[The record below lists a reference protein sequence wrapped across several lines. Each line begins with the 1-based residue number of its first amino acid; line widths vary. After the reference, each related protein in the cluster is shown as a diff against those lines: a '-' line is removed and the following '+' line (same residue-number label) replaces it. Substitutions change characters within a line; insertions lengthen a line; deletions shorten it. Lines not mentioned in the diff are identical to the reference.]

1 MSTYYP
7 LDLPQILDVICF
19 AKKKKKYISLIKE
32 TNPKYLKVKI

>member
-19 AKKKKKYISLIKE
+19 AKKKNISLIKE

>member
-19 AKKKKKYISLIKE
+19 AKKKIYISLIKE